1 MSKIVLLGDI
11 NTGKTSFIKKL
22 LYDIYTPGYYPTV
35 GIQKY
40 KKDNWWFT
48 DVAGQEDI
56 SIHCDDSFIGI
67 IFVDVTKESTLENV
81 IKYKNV
87 FKACNPNA
95 PIILA
100 VNKIDKIKDV
110 SIETMQNPS
119 NYDDF
124 CNQHHIDAWF
134 FTSSVSGQGI
144 REIFHYICKHNNDF
158 KQFEEISDFVN
169 QLLSFIEDDYI
180 KFQMKYIK
188 LCYEPNFRFLKLK
201 NQALNNM
208 IIHINEIINT
218 DFSSDIKLEMLLSY
232 LINNI

>member
-1 MSKIVLLGDI
+1 MSKIILLGDI
-11 NTGKTSFIKKL
+11 NTGKTSFVKKL
-22 LYDIYTPGYYPTV
+22 LYDIYTPGYYPTIGV
-35 GIQKY
+35 QKY
-40 KKDNWWFT
+40 KKDDWWFI
-48 DVAGQEDI
+48 DVGNEDI
-56 SIHCDDSFIGI
+56 SNCENSFIGI
-67 IFVDVTKESTLENV
+67 IFVDVTRESTLENV
-81 IKYKNV
+81 VKYKNI
-87 FKACNPNA
+87 FKASNPDA

-100 VNKIDKIKDV
+100 VNKIDKIKEV
-110 SIETMQNPS
+110 SIETIKTAS

-124 CNQHHIDAWF
+124 CNQHHINSWF

-144 REIFHYICKHNNDF
+144 REILHYISKHNVDF